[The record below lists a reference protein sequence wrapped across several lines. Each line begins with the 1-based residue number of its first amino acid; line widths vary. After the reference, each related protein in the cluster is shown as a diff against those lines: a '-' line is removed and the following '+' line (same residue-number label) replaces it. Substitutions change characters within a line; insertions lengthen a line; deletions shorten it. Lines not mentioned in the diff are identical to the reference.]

1 MKYILQTFQR
11 LQKRVQAL
19 WKEVEVN
26 ISDLGLS
33 FDWRKQDRN
42 ASNSSQSFKIF
53 SSSLGKSCC
62 SAAPAAI
69 ENESFW
75 PKEQKNRNDDNLGL
89 INRRGFHKRV
99 PERYFHME
107 AKDIPRCIH
116 RWCNISQ
123 KSFPGCDDPKQNGVH
138 LRKKGKWSSDR
149 KRLSLQQVT
158 LGFFWAWDWIIM
170 KWRALKSLCMQA
182 FFRGLSYC
190 LKWPEDHTGTLLTI
204 LQTSRLVLLVCPF
217 INTAD
222 PDEPPINK
230 PKT

>member
-11 LQKRVQAL
+11 LQKRVQPL
-19 WKEVEVN
+19 WKKVEVN

-99 PERYFHME
+99 PERYFHMDME

-123 KSFPGCDDPKQNGVH
+123 KSFPGCDDPKQNGVY
-138 LRKKGKWSSDR
+138 LREKGKWSSIVWQKTFKLTTGHTR
-149 KRLSLQQVT
+149 FLLSMRLNNYEMACIEIAMYASL
-158 LGFFWAWDWIIM
+158 L
-170 KWRALKSLCMQA
+170 
-182 FFRGLSYC
+182 
-190 LKWPEDHTGTLLTI
+190 
-204 LQTSRLVLLVCPF
+204 
-217 INTAD
+217 
-222 PDEPPINK
+222 
-230 PKT
+230 